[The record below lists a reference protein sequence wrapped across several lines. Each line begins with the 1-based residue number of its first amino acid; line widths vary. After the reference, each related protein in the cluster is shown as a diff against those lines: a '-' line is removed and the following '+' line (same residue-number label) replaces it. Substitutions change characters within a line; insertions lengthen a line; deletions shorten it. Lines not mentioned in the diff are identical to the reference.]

1 MFLYN
6 IQFSGDLDFEN
17 VIDTFIT
24 ENKAEQNPT
33 LILKRMQEIFV
44 EGRPLEITDGDVFP
58 EGETS
63 LLFVDRQNLWK
74 TGSDDL
80 KLLKNKKLTLKV
92 QFYKEVKKLPY
103 IMRS

>member
-1 MFLYN
+1 MFLYTF
-6 IQFSGDLDFEN
+6 QFSGDLDFQN

-44 EGRPLEITDGDVFP
+44 EGRPLEITDEGVCP

-63 LLFVDRQNLWK
+63 LLFVDRQNLWE
-74 TGSDDL
+74 TGSDEL
-80 KLLKNKKLTLKV
+80 KLLENKRFTLEV
-92 QFYKEVKKLPY
+92 QFYNEVKKLPY